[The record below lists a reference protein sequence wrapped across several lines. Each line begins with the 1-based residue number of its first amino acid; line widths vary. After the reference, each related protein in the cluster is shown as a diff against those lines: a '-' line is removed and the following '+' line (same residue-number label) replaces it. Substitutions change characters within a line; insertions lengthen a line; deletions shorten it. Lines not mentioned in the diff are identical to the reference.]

1 METIMDAELL
11 ALRRRLETMPVRE
24 REVFERARFRD
35 MDYPTIAAE
44 LGMTVK
50 EVERLMARAMRH
62 LLAGG
67 PADIEQP
74 SRHG

>member
-1 METIMDAELL
+1 MDAELL
-11 ALRRRLETMPVRE
+11 ELRRRLDTMPKRA
-24 REVFERARFRD
+24 RQVFDRARFRD
-35 MDYPTIAAE
+35 MDYLAIAAE
-44 LGMTVK
+44 LGITLA
-50 EVERLMARAMRH
+50 EVEQLMARAMRH